1 MRLSI
6 RVALVVILVLALAGT
21 ARAGFGVILPKGPD
35 PAVKKW
41 PHWPYE
47 TICGETPFDP
57 VGVFSGET
65 VAEHG
70 AGEPEAALRS
80 LLAETLDTGLPTR
93 FWRPVTLTENSAEFA
108 SGRLSTVPY
117 LLTFGRVGG
126 RWAVVKSGSCRPHTV
141 RDGILAA
148 RWRLTDDQRLTPAT
162 RRIRVDLSPAYSEC
176 DSGRDAGE
184 AAEAPR
190 FTRRGGRLVITIWVP
205 PVSPPP
211 PGFSYSC
218 ERGRQTPLVVE
229 LPGRLGS
236 LSLWDGVTYPPREI
250 LPGAR

>member
-6 RVALVVILVLALAGT
+6 RVALAAILVLALAGT
-21 ARAGFGVILPKGPD
+21 ARAGFGVILPRGPD

-65 VAEHG
+65 VAENG
-70 AGEPEAALRS
+70 AGEPEAALRGF
-80 LLAETLDTGLPTR
+80 LAETLDTGLPTR
-93 FWRPVTLTENSAEFA
+93 FWRPVTLTADRAEFA

-117 LLTFGRVGG
+117 LLTFGRVGD
-126 RWAVVKSGSCRPHTV
+126 RWTGVRAGSCRPRTV
-141 RDGILAA
+141 RNGIIAA
-148 RWRLTDDQRLTPAT
+148 RWDLVDDQRLTPAT

-176 DSGRDAGE
+176 NGGRDASR
-184 AAEAPR
+184 AAEAPA
-190 FTRRGGRLVITIWVP
+190 FTRRGDRLVITIWVP
-205 PVSPPP
+205 PAPPP
-211 PGFSYSC
+211 PGVVYNC
-218 ERGRQTPLVVE
+218 KRGPRTPLVVE

-236 LSLWDGVTYPPREI
+236 STLWDGATYPPR
-250 LPGAR
+250 LRQ